1 MPDVAT
7 SELGGKVMT
16 ENDILKLKR
25 MYRCEDK
32 TVSCGRHTAKSC
44 QGCPQGNGRGWC
56 NGDCTWNAR
65 QNVCVSKG
73 NITKIITLFR
83 LPNKQTGRLLENEK
97 KNTYTFLPNEQKN
110 RLYFPT
116 YTFI

>member
-1 MPDVAT
+1 MANVAT

-32 TVSCGRHTAKSC
+32 TVSCGRHTATSC

-73 NITKIITLFR
+73 KILKLLLYLDF
-83 LPNKQTGRLLENEK
+83 QTN
-97 KNTYTFLPNEQKN
+97 YQVI
-110 RLYFPT
+110 Y
-116 YTFI
+116 

>member
-32 TVSCGRHTAKSC
+32 TVSCGRHTATSC

-73 NITKIITLFR
+73 KIIKVITLFTHCSR
-83 LPNKQTGRLLENEK
+83 IDSYPN
-97 KNTYTFLPNEQKN
+97 
-110 RLYFPT
+110 
-116 YTFI
+116 FIAHDFIHFY

>member
-32 TVSCGRHTAKSC
+32 TVSCGRHTATSC

-73 NITKIITLFR
+73 KIMKIMTLFG
-83 LPNKQTGRLLENEK
+83 LPNKKTGHLLLENK
-97 KNTYTFLPNEQKN
+97 IHLKRFDL
-110 RLYFPT
+110 R
-116 YTFI
+116 IS

>member
-32 TVSCGRHTAKSC
+32 TVSCGRHTATSC
-44 QGCPQGNGRGWC
+44 QSCPQGNGRGWC

-73 NITKIITLFR
+73 KIIKIITLFR
-83 LPNKQTGRLLENEK
+83 LPNIQTGGLLENNK
-97 KNTYTFLPNEQKN
+97 KKTYTFFTK
-110 RLYFPT
+110 
-116 YTFI
+116 